1 MRDRRLVEAGE
12 SEQSDH
18 LPLRIGEDVANSPN
32 EVVYVLTRYLAGKCD
47 GARVPDGQGFNKID
61 AKLGHSLADQPFA
74 QWTPRQLWAARRM
87 LTRYSKRQLL
97 PWWSAV
103 PDIEEPVYARSYSDL
118 IREQEEEQERKAE
131 NPNWVP
137 QQHKRTL
144 TLDEVHGKLLLV
156 LRQELKQ
163 ELVSEIKSLIPQ
175 KQWHPKEKFWSV
187 PLQIDCLEPVFD
199 IALRWGYDIPDV
211 VYQACDVLMG
221 EFARKVGLSNSAESD
236 YDIPGLN
243 GVLYPF
249 QRAGV
254 EYANT
259 VHNVLIADEPGLG
272 KTMQAL
278 GAVQS
283 QSNYPVIVICP
294 ASVKQNW
301 AREAKKWL
309 PHLKIAILT
318 GTPRPLVHFDGAA
331 IYDMVIVNYN
341 VKVLDKWMTRLVNY
355 NPGAIICDEAHA
367 LKNHAAQQTQAVEY
381 LLENTTARRI
391 FLSGTPVVNRPMEF
405 FQIISLLGY
414 ADSFGGIGKFKRRY
428 DKADVERLHEL
439 NTRAR
444 TICLVRRRKQDVLKD
459 LPDKMYTDVPL
470 EIDNREEYDKA
481 EKDIAHYFAMKK
493 IENENWLAET
503 TVLAK
508 INAAKLKVN
517 WEDILEHEKRRRYQE
532 AYGIGA
538 QNERMLRWEA
548 LKQTAAKGKRAQ
560 VQQWIGDFLANSDE
574 KLVVFGL
581 HTEDIE
587 MLSKMYASKFGAVH
601 IHGGVQV
608 DKRMPLV
615 DRFQND
621 PKCRLIIGN
630 MNAMGEG
637 LTLTAAS
644 NLVFYEFGWNPKTMD
659 QAADRC
665 HRIGQ
670 KNSVT
675 IWNLVAMDTIDQE
688 IVKLIADKRQ
698 VVDAIQDGAGADS
711 QMRFM
716 QDLEER
722 LMQKKSSNLATV

>member
-1 MRDRRLVEAGE
+1 VKDRRLSKVDEPE
-12 SEQSDH
+12 KSEH

-61 AKLGHSLADQPFA
+61 AKLGHSLAEQPFD

-103 PDIEEPVYARSYSDL
+103 PDIDEPVRARSSSDL
-118 IREQEEEQERKAE
+118 KREREQRAASPENREEQQTRSL
-131 NPNWVP
+131 NI
-137 QQHKRTL
+137 
-144 TLDEVHGKLLLV
+144 DEVHGKLLLV
-156 LRQELKQ
+156 LRQELNQ
-163 ELVSEIKSLIPQ
+163 ELVNEIKTNIPQ

-221 EFARKVGLSNSAESD
+221 EFARKVELSSAAESD
-236 YDIPGLN
+236 FDIPGLN
-243 GVLYPF
+243 GTLYGF

-283 QSNYPVIVICP
+283 MSNFPVIVICP

-309 PHLKIAILT
+309 PHVKVKVLSGSAEPLT
-318 GTPRPLVHFDGAA
+318 HFDGSP
-331 IYDMVIVNYN
+331 IYDMVIINYN
-341 VKVLDKWMTRLVNY
+341 VKVIDKWMTNLVKY

-381 LLENTTARRI
+381 LLENTSARRI

-414 ADSFGGIGKFKRRY
+414 ADSFGGVGKFKRRY
-428 DKADVERLHEL
+428 DKADVGRLHEL

-444 TICLVRRRKQDVLKD
+444 TICLVRRQKKDVLRD

-470 EIDNREEYDKA
+470 EIDNREEYDRA
-481 EKDIAHYFAMKK
+481 EADIAHFFAMKK
-493 IENENWLAET
+493 IENENWLTET
-503 TVLAK
+503 TIHAK
-508 INAAKLKVN
+508 INAAKLKVS
-517 WEDILEHEKRRRYQE
+517 WEEILEHEKKRRYQE

-548 LKQTAAKGKRAQ
+548 LKQTAAKGKRSQ
-560 VQQWIGDFLANSDE
+560 VQQWIGEFLANSDE

-587 MLSKMYASKFGAVH
+587 LLSRMYASKFGAIH

-637 LTLTAAS
+637 LTLTAS
-644 NLVFYEFGWNPKTMD
+644 SHVCFYEFGWNPKTMD

-670 KNSVT
+670 KDNVM
-675 IWNLVAMDTIDQE
+675 IWNLVAMNTIDEE
-688 IVKLIADKRQ
+688 IVRLINKKRE

-716 QDLEER
+716 QDLEDR
-722 LMQKKSSNLATV
+722 LMQKKRSDVATLR